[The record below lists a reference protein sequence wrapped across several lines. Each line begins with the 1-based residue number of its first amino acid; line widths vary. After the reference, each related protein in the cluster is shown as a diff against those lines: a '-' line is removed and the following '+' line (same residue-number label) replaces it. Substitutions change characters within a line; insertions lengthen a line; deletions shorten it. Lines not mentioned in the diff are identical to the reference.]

1 MRKQEIEGRK
11 GEIVRGV
18 QRLLLELQELEQQVP
33 DDGVEQERKRQGM
46 LDFYIPRGLR
56 DIHRLPLPRL

>member
-1 MRKQEIEGRK
+1 MRKQELETRK

-18 QRLLLELQELEQQVP
+18 RRLLLELEEMEQQAP
-33 DDGVEQERKRQGM
+33 DDEAKQDRERM

-56 DIHRLPLPRL
+56 DIHRLTMPRL

>member
-1 MRKQEIEGRK
+1 MKKQEIEGRK

-18 QRLLLELQELEQQVP
+18 QRLLLELEELEQQVP
-33 DDGVEQERKRQGM
+33 DDEAQQERQRM

-56 DIHRLPLPRL
+56 DIHRLPRPRL